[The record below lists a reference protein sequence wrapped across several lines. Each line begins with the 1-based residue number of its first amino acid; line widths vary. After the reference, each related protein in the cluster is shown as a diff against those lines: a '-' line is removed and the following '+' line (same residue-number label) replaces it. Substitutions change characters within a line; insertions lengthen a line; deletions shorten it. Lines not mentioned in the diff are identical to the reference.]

1 MRGTTHDVGSSILH
15 TETHSRRAGGD
26 YDDPEYLNCCASQI
40 LLRNDDVRRTRTERE
55 HGQPLVILESEP
67 DEKHHGLPD
76 ITSEQVKG
84 ESLDVVE
91 GAASLTNGRDDGSEI
106 VVGQDDI

>member
-1 MRGTTHDVGSSILH
+1 MRGTTHDVCSSVLH

-26 YDDPEYLNCCASQI
+26 YDDPEYLNYYTSKI
-40 LLRNDDVRRTRTERE
+40 LLRINHVGRTRTERE

-76 ITSEQVKG
+76 ISSKQVEG